1 MTLRQL
7 EYFIAVAEQGSFSL
21 AARKLMISQPSL
33 SQCIKNLETELGVT
47 LFDRGSMP
55 MVPTKAGELALHKA
69 HIIMTALEDM
79 KKELS
84 QTENSVKELLIGI
97 SDAGALINKHIFR
110 AFQQTCPGVKLL
122 LVERDQHLLERMLE
136 AGKLDMILS
145 MPPSDS
151 QNLEVIPLLEDAFLI
166 ALPKS
171 HPLSLAAFQQHPDMI
186 QPNGKQSFFPTISLT
201 QCQDI
206 HFVLSGRD
214 RLKLA
219 QLSALRNLPDP
230 HIGFETDSLPSA
242 VSIAAY
248 EPHGAVVPKMF
259 SVLYDGAD
267 RPVFFKCA
275 ETLPTWRFALS
286 LKKGVPLSKE
296 GFHYITLFIRHIQSL
311 GLLPESLSTQQ
322 ILKHIPL
329 KK

>member
-7 EYFIAVAEQGSFSL
+7 EYLIAVAEQGSFSL

-55 MVPTKAGELALHKA
+55 MVPTAAGELALHKA
-69 HIIMTALEDM
+69 HIIMTALDDM
-79 KKELS
+79 KKELA
-84 QTENSVKELLIGI
+84 QTESAARELLIGI

-110 AFQQTCPGVKLL
+110 TFQQTCPGVKLL

-145 MPPSDS
+145 MPPSS
-151 QNLEVIPLLEDAFLI
+151 TQNMDVISLLEDEFLI

-171 HPLSLAAFQQHPDMI
+171 HPVSKAHLQQHPDI
-186 QPNGKQSFFPTISLT
+186 IRQDGKQSFFPAISLS
-201 QCQDI
+201 QCNDV

-242 VSIAAY
+242 VSIASC

-259 SVLYDGAD
+259 CVLYDGPD
-267 RPVFFKCA
+267 KPFFFRCTQPLPV
-275 ETLPTWRFALS
+275 WRFALS
-286 LKKGVPLSKE
+286 IKKGTRLSE
-296 GFHYITLFIRHIQSL
+296 PGLQYLDLFIQHIQSL
-311 GLLPESLSTQQ
+311 GLLSESFSRNELIKT
-322 ILKHIPL
+322 LKCR
-329 KK
+329 K